1 PRRNRLAAG
10 GRSDFG
16 PGHFIPS
23 DRLRRARLQLPLG
36 GRARHAHGPAPTA
49 RRARDRQFLLGGGV
63 GAHLSR
69 LRRGAP
75 GATIG
80 AGDRFGAAPP
90 AVAKHRRIGAAD
102 RADQRPR
109 PARASPGDPGFSGA
123 APRGQRRAGSPGAL
137 SRERLRNSPAGGEN
151 GDHLVSFAR
160 GSHGQNRLSQMEP
173 RLPVSAAGF
182 ALRMRLEPESE
193 TVDQKTGGAVA
204 PRNRDQPARAL
215 GQAARSGASLAR
227 EHRQHRR
234 PRARAREGLR
244 QTRARGTGRSRRRA
258 PALFSRRRSGL
269 GAGRRRAR
277 ACVAAFAGGPHGLR
291 AFDREQAENRAGQND
306 FAGKSPGARQ
316 APSGHDGAGKR
327 ADHRAPMRRSL
338 QRNQRRIAVAKMFF
352 LLLLVAVGARAV
364 QLQMLQGEKLMK
376 LGQRQHLKEWIVLP
390 KRGALFDRGG
400 EPLALSMESHSV
412 YARPHRVD
420 NPEPLSRALAQILNL
435 RAGEVKQK
443 LASDKPFVWIKR
455 QVSSAEAEKIQTLN
469 ADGIG
474 MFYEPNRYY
483 PQGQLA
489 GQLIGFVGRD
499 SEGLEGLELKY
510 NDYIRGETGSS
521 VTERDALGQRV
532 LVQGVED
539 LRIPHGSDMYLTID
553 TSIQYAAEKELEA
566 AIAKYRAKAGVAIV
580 ADPFTGE
587 ILALANYPS
596 FDPNNYARESPGQRR
611 DRAVTDSFEP
621 GSTFKTIL
629 AAAALEEGV
638 VGKDDLFYCEM
649 GKYPY
654 AGKIIH
660 DTHPNG
666 WLSFS
671 KILQVSSNIGFTKV
685 AEKLKKDR
693 YYKYI
698 EKFGFG
704 HETGIDLPGEVA
716 GLVRKPESWSAI
728 DLATH

>member
-1 PRRNRLAAG
+1 M
-10 GRSDFG
+10 
-16 PGHFIPS
+16 
-23 DRLRRARLQLPLG
+23 RRA
-36 GRARHAHGPAPTA
+36 
-49 RRARDRQFLLGGGV
+49 
-63 GAHLSR
+63 S
-69 LRRGAP
+69 
-75 GATIG
+75 
-80 AGDRFGAAPP
+80 
-90 AVAKHRRIGAAD
+90 
-102 RADQRPR
+102 
-109 PARASPGDPGFSGA
+109 
-123 APRGQRRAGSPGAL
+123 
-137 SRERLRNSPAGGEN
+137 
-151 GDHLVSFAR
+151 
-160 GSHGQNRLSQMEP
+160 
-173 RLPVSAAGF
+173 
-182 ALRMRLEPESE
+182 
-193 TVDQKTGGAVA
+193 
-204 PRNRDQPARAL
+204 
-215 GQAARSGASLAR
+215 
-227 EHRQHRR
+227 
-234 PRARAREGLR
+234 
-244 QTRARGTGRSRRRA
+244 
-258 PALFSRRRSGL
+258 
-269 GAGRRRAR
+269 
-277 ACVAAFAGGPHGLR
+277 
-291 AFDREQAENRAGQND
+291 
-306 FAGKSPGARQ
+306 
-316 APSGHDGAGKR
+316 
-327 ADHRAPMRRSL
+327 
-338 QRNQRRIAVAKMFF
+338 QRNQRRIAAAKILF
-352 LLLLVAVGARAV
+352 LLLFVAVGARAV

-412 YARPHRVD
+412 YARPHRVQD
-420 NPEPLSRALAQILNL
+420 PEPLSRALAKILNM
-435 RAGEVKQK
+435 RVAEVKQK
-443 LASDKPFVWIKR
+443 LVSEKPFVWLKR
-455 QVSSAEAEKIQTLN
+455 QVGSAEAEKIQALN

-474 MFYEPNRYY
+474 MFYEPKRHY

-510 NDYIRGETGSS
+510 NEYIRGETGSS
-521 VTERDALGQRV
+521 VTERDALGRRV

-539 LRIPHGSDMYLTID
+539 LHIPPGSDVRLTID

-566 AIAKYRAKAGVAIV
+566 SITKYRAKAGVAIV

-596 FDPNNYARESPGQRR
+596 FDPNNYAKESAEQRR

-704 HETGIDLPGEVA
+704 HETGIDVPGEVA

-728 DLATH
+728 DLATHAFGQGLSTTPIQLVMAYGAVANGGFLMRPYVARSVVGPQGDVLFENQPRVVRRVISEKTAKLLASMLRDVTSEGGTGVMANIEGFEVAGKTGTAQKADPVHGGYAARKRVGSFVGFVPANDPRLVVLVLIDEPEVNVYGGVVAAPVFRNIAQAALRRLAVAPAKPAPMPALANQPELPIRRPTKQPEVNAVEANSDATPDFLGLSLREALAKAQSLKMKLRLQGSGYVVKQSPTPGGPRNEGGVLVLSLQG